1 MAFPPDFAQQVKSS
15 VDIARIIGET
25 VTLKKSGSN
34 YLGLCPFHQE
44 KTPSF
49 SVHATRQFYYCFGC
63 GAKGDVFR
71 FVMEMEKLP
80 FPDAVRRVAERS
92 GIPVPAAV
100 SSRAAGT
107 PEARLRAALED
118 VHEKTLAFFRRQLQ
132 SAEAAPLRE
141 LISQR
146 GVTAKS
152 VEDFGLGFAP
162 GGGEALL
169 GFLRRE
175 GFAPEVLEAS
185 GLFVR
190 RDAGGLLDRF
200 RNRWMFPITAES
212 GKTIAFAGRALGTDQ
227 PKYMNSPETALYSKS
242 RVLYNLN
249 RAREAIRRAQ
259 AVLLVEGYMDV
270 IAVCQ
275 AGAENVVASCG
286 TSLTESQ
293 VRTLSRHCPEVI
305 VSYDPDSAGVA
316 ATDRSLGLLL
326 AEGIRVRV
334 LRLPGNLDP
343 DQYIQQSGAEAY
355 RARLGE
361 AQPFF
366 RYLAARALEIYG
378 KSSPDSKLAAINFV
392 LPYIAM
398 VPNKLMRAELA
409 TDIAQRMDV
418 SPGLVWETFQKAAT
432 QRRERVEAP
441 AGASRI
447 PGAEAMLIR
456 LLLDQEEA
464 RKQVASLLEDR
475 QLLEELECRV
485 IITTLLGMLEEK
497 TPPDVT
503 SLADRLDEG
512 QQRLLAEVLFDK
524 EARPVSLDEVH
535 PYILALERK
544 FLHKQRL
551 SLQRKIQ
558 EAQQAQ
564 NSNLTVELLKQQSEL
579 DRRLAMLL

>member
-25 VTLKKSGSN
+25 ITLKKSGSN

-49 SVHATRQFYYCFGC
+49 SVHATKQFYYCFGC
-63 GAKGDVFR
+63 GAKGDVYR

-100 SSRAAGT
+100 SSRAAS
-107 PEARLRAALED
+107 PEARLRAALEE
-118 VHEKTLAFFRRQLQ
+118 VHEKALAFYRKQWQ
-132 SAEAAPLRE
+132 SAAAAPLRE

-146 GVTAKS
+146 GVTAQS
-152 VEDFGLGFAP
+152 VEDFGLGYAP
-162 GGGEALL
+162 GGGEVLL

-190 RDAGGLLDRF
+190 RDAGGLWDRF

-227 PKYMNSPETALYSKS
+227 PKYLNSPETALYSKS
-242 RVLYNLN
+242 KVLYNLF
-249 RAREAIRRAQ
+249 RAREAIRRAR

-270 IAVCQ
+270 IAVHQ
-275 AGAENVVASCG
+275 AGVENVVASCG
-286 TSLTESQ
+286 TSLTEPQ
-293 VRTLSRHCPEVI
+293 VRTLVRYGPEVI

-326 AEGIRVRV
+326 AEEMRVRV
-334 LRLPGNLDP
+334 LRLPGSLDP
-343 DQYIQQSGAEAY
+343 DQFIQQSGADAY
-355 RARLGE
+355 RARLEE

-366 RYLAARALEIYG
+366 RYIAARALEIHG
-378 KSSPDSKLAAINFV
+378 KSSPENKVAAMNFV
-392 LPYIAM
+392 LPYVAM

-432 QRRERVEAP
+432 QRRERAEAP
-441 AGASRI
+441 AGANRI
-447 PGAEAMLIR
+447 PSAEAMLIR
-456 LLLDQEEA
+456 LLLDHEEA
-464 RKQVASLLEDR
+464 RKQVAALLEDR
-475 QLLEELECRV
+475 KLWEELECRV
-485 IITTLLGMLEEK
+485 IISTLLGMLAEESVL
-497 TPPDVT
+497 DVT
-503 SLADRLDEG
+503 SVTDRLDES
-512 QQRLLAEVLFDK
+512 QQRLLARVLFDK
-524 EARPVSLDEVH
+524 EARPVSLDEVNA
-535 PYILALERK
+535 YIMALERK
-544 FLHKQRL
+544 FLQKQRL

-558 EAQQAQ
+558 EAQQVNDSSLA
-564 NSNLTVELLKQQSEL
+564 VELLREQGEL
-579 DRRLAMLL
+579 DRRLTMLL